1 MECFI
6 ISGTGGKS
14 AFNDMMD
21 MLSDWCSFH
30 LSLNE
35 QFVQK
40 FKGSGNDWRVAPSHE
55 KYITPLSLYIEE
67 KCVIDVS
74 YFAGEEF
81 NSLIENKDLGSELS
95 MGTARWIRRITQDMI
110 GAMTKSANKK

>member
-6 ISGTGGKS
+6 IGGTDDDS
-14 AFNDMMD
+14 VFNDMLNMISEWYS
-21 MLSDWCSFH
+21 LN
-30 LSLNE
+30 LPLNE

-40 FKGSGNDWRVAPSHE
+40 LDGSGNNWRVAPRHE
-55 KYITPLSLYIEE
+55 RYIAPLSLYIEE

-95 MGTARWIRRITQDMI
+95 MGTARWIQQITQDMI